1 MKLNEYQTGAMS
13 TKLPTADITYAV
25 LNIAG
30 EAGEIA
36 SKYAKAVRD
45 NTEVDR
51 VEVAKE
57 LGDVLWCVTLAA
69 QELGYSLEEIAQ
81 MNLDKLASRM
91 KRAVLSG
98 SGDNR

>member
-1 MKLNEYQTGAMS
+1 MKLNEYANLAMG

-25 LNIAG
+25 LNLAG
-30 EAGEIA
+30 EAGEVT

-45 NTEVDR
+45 KTPVDP

-57 LGDVLWCVTLAA
+57 LGDCLWCIALAS
-69 QELGYSLEEIAQ
+69 QELGFTLEEVAQ
-81 MNLDKLASRM
+81 MNLDKLASR
-91 KRAVLSG
+91 RARGLIQG

>member
-69 QELGYSLEEIAQ
+69 QELGFTLEEVAQ

>member
-1 MKLNEYQTGAMS
+1 MKINEYARLAMG
-13 TKLPTADITYAV
+13 TKLPTADINYAV

-30 EAGEIA
+30 EAGEVS

-45 NTEVDR
+45 NIPVDP

-57 LGDVLWCVTLAA
+57 LGDILWCVTLAA
-69 QELGYSLEEIAQ
+69 QELGFTLEQVAQ
-81 MNLDKLASRM
+81 MNLDKLSSR
-91 KRAVLSG
+91 RERGLIAG